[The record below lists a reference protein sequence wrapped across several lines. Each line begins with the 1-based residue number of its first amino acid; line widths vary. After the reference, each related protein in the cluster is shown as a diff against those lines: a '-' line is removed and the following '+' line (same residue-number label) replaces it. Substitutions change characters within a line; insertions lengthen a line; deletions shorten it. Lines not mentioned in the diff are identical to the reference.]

1 MIGVANLRNLL
12 DMKIIDILKFN
23 RELIKKLK
31 TAGIRLEDEA
41 YVDLYTDYMALIEHG
56 EKVSYIVA
64 HLSDKYAVSER
75 KVYDLIR
82 RFQSDCK
89 TLAV

>member
-1 MIGVANLRNLL
+1 
-12 DMKIIDILKFN
+12 MKIIEVLKFN

-56 EKVSYIVA
+56 ENVSYIVA